1 MSFFKDIEGDGAV
14 IVEKGV
20 FKQVGLA
27 IRDGYVFARVGG
39 GYIRLMMDGST
50 SKANVSLDYL
60 SWEGELRRD
69 AYGRLCSPDV
79 NGSKALEPAKAQ
91 KLLGGSIEA

>member
-27 IRDGYVFARVGG
+27 TRDGYLYAKAKG
-39 GYIRLMMDGST
+39 GYVRLMQDGST
-50 SKANVSLDYL
+50 SQASVRLDFL
-60 SWEGELRRD
+60 TFDQPLAQRL
-69 AYGRLCSPDV
+69 GRLCSPDV
-79 NGSKALEPAKAQ
+79 EGSKALPADSVQ
-91 KLLGGSIEA
+91 KLLGEG